1 MLTAKKV
8 HLILIT
14 PALLLALFLAGC
26 LNKNEKNI
34 EKDITTTEFT
44 EKI

>member
-14 PALLLALFLAGC
+14 PALLLTLFLAGC
-26 LNKNEKNI
+26 LDSKKCSTQNTESEKTI
-34 EKDITTTEFT
+34 EE
-44 EKI
+44 EK

>member
-14 PALLLALFLAGC
+14 PALLLTLFLVGC
-26 LNKNEKNI
+26 LDSKKEAVEEKCSC
-34 EKDITTTEFT
+34 EKSAQE
-44 EKI
+44 E